1 MDRSAGK
8 NSFGTGPRSCLE
20 NNPPVSAS
28 TTLYGGAGSRQTVVA
43 VRHFRRRELSGCSRS
58 KAELVSKIG
67 IVVAEADE
75 AVFWLECLV
84 ESENCERR
92 AVKGLLV
99 EANDLGAI
107 FKASHR
113 TARP

>member
-1 MDRSAGK
+1 
-8 NSFGTGPRSCLE
+8 
-20 NNPPVSAS
+20 
-28 TTLYGGAGSRQTVVA
+28 
-43 VRHFRRRELSGCSRS
+43 
-58 KAELVSKIG
+58 LVSKIG

-84 ESENCERR
+84 EFENCERR

-99 EANDLGAI
+99 EANDLVAI

>member
-1 MDRSAGK
+1 
-8 NSFGTGPRSCLE
+8 
-20 NNPPVSAS
+20 
-28 TTLYGGAGSRQTVVA
+28 
-43 VRHFRRRELSGCSRS
+43 
-58 KAELVSKIG
+58 LVSKIG